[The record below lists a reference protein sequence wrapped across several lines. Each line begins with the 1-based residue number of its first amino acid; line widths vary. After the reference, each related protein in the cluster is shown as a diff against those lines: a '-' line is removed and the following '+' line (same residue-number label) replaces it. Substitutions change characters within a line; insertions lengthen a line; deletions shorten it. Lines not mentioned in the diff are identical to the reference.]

1 MADFIIGRAW
11 RREAPARALAATQ
24 HWAAKALGWVHSLH
38 SAAACV
44 GPLVAPAVHIVLALV
59 SGEAGAW

>member
-1 MADFIIGRAW
+1 MADLIIGRAW
-11 RREAPARALAATQ
+11 RRCAPARALRAARPC
-24 HWAAKALGWVHSLH
+24 AARALGWVHSLR

-44 GPLVAPAVHIVLALV
+44 GPAVAPAAHIVLALV